1 MEIDVR
7 KCVCA
12 RAPGVCVRAPV
23 PLLAGGQVYVSETVC
38 TVDDVKDIVHFIA
51 AKPED
56 VPLGQAPP
64 NSRSLCLGLSLPGWK
79 EGGRGKGQIWQMG
92 QAGFPTRVRWPDKRN
107 FVVGG
112 GLGPLPRKGPGWDFQ
127 AGWENK
133 FFLET
138 LQLFK
143 PFSVV
148 LFICCCLI
156 IYLKPEVCFQ
166 KKRMLAFFL

>member
-92 QAGFPTRVRWPDKRN
+92 FVGQTKEILWLVGDWVHSPGRVRGGIFRQAGKIS
-107 FVVGG
+107 
-112 GLGPLPRKGPGWDFQ
+112 
-127 AGWENK
+127 
-133 FFLET
+133 FF
-138 LQLFK
+138 
-143 PFSVV
+143 
-148 LFICCCLI
+148 
-156 IYLKPEVCFQ
+156 
-166 KKRMLAFFL
+166 